1 MLCIPRIYDESP
13 HWLYSQG
20 RFEEAQQVI
29 NKIVRWNS
37 LSPDDKYTIKGPSE
51 KDGDSM
57 SDVKL
62 TESDD
67 SVRKEL
73 KKERFTEIFRDGGY
87 CKIILIC
94 GFSW

>member
-1 MLCIPRIYDESP
+1 M
-13 HWLYSQG
+13 
-20 RFEEAQQVI
+20 I
-29 NKIVRWNS
+29 NKIVRWNGF
-37 LSPDDKYTIKGPSE
+37 SPDDKYTIKGPSE
-51 KDGDSM
+51 KDNDSM

-73 KKERFTEIFRDGGY
+73 KKERFIDIFKDGGY